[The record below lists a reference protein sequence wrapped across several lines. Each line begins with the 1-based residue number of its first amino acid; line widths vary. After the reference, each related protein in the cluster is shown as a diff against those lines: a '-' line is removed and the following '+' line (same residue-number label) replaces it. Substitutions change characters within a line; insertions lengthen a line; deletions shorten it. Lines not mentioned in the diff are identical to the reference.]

1 MPGAHALEVAGRT
14 PVEDAWDMVLSSLNV
29 DGWQL
34 AEAVADW
41 FRLKVADLEGAD
53 PLAAK
58 LLPPSVARQFNV
70 FPLMEEERRL
80 VVATANP
87 VDVQAEQQVGFAS
100 GRAVVFRIAPPEA
113 IAKTVEARY
122 APDKAVANL
131 LNKIE
136 PEGDAAVTIVEEEE
150 PDSETPLSTGEGAD
164 DGPIIRLA
172 NMILEDAVQKGASDI
187 HLQPLSKGGVIRLR
201 IDGVLHSGIRV
212 PSAVLGQVISRIKIM
227 SRLDISDRIRPQDGR
242 ARLRIG
248 DRHFDLRISTVPAR
262 GGEKGVIRILDPDQ
276 SRTLEE
282 SGIPEREVAR
292 VRQALR
298 NRDGILVITGPTGS
312 GKTTTMYAVL
322 QEIASEDVNIMT
334 VEDPVEYELPGLT
347 QIQVDTKKGVT
358 FQSALRAILRQDPD
372 VIFVGEIRDQ
382 ATAEMAA
389 QASLTGH
396 LVLTTV
402 HANDA
407 VGSVRRFMDLGL
419 DPGTISETLRAALA
433 QRLLRTLCPDCSR
446 PATGDLDTEEEMYAE
461 RFGVRPVR
469 MAVGCEECGQ
479 TGYRGRVPV
488 VEILSPTADLL
499 HLVSKEASHLG
510 LTIQARKDGM
520 RTLLEG
526 GLDLVKAGATT
537 LTEMVRVLG
546 DEAISAPLPGQ
557 TVDQGK
563 SGSDSAD
570 AAPAAAEPEEEPESQ
585 TSFFI
590 EEVPEFTA
598 PTGTA
603 SSPAVPKPPVASPP
617 PMTTR
622 PAAPKPSPHR
632 QAPPQDAEDL
642 HEDPPHVLLVDDD
655 PATRLLARTIIER
668 RGWTVDEATN
678 GKEALL
684 KIGGLRGH
692 SLVVLDLGLPD
703 MDGREILQMLKSNL
717 QTAGIPVIVLTGRT
731 DRDTERQVLTAGADD
746 FIPKPLDP
754 AIFLSRTQAALRRHG
769 A

>member
-1 MPGAHALEVAGRT
+1 MGNFPHWIVVAARAADLPGANTLEVTGRT
-14 PVEDAWDMVLSSLNV
+14 PVEEAWAIAQSSLNV

-34 AEAVADW
+34 AEAIAAF
-41 FRLKVADLEGAD
+41 FRLEVADLAGAD
-53 PLAAK
+53 PVAAK
-58 LLPPSVARQFNV
+58 LLPGSVARKFNV
-70 FPLMEEERRL
+70 FPLLEGDRRL
-80 VVATANP
+80 VIATASP

-100 GRAVVFRIAPPEA
+100 GRAVVFRIAPPDA
-113 IAKTVEARY
+113 IAEFVEAHY
-122 APDKAVANL
+122 APDRAVANL
-131 LNKIE
+131 LERIE
-136 PEGDAAVTIVEEEE
+136 PETDASVTILEEEEE
-150 PDSETPLSTGEGAD
+150 PGLEPLLTMGESAD
-164 DGPIIRLA
+164 EGPIIRLA
-172 NMILEDAVQKGASDI
+172 NMILEDAVKKGASDI
-187 HLQPLSKGGVIRLR
+187 HLQPISKGGLIRLR

-212 PSAVLGQVISRIKIM
+212 PLAVLAQVISRIKIM

-242 ARLRIG
+242 ARMGIG
-248 DRHFDLRISTVPAR
+248 DRRYDLRISIVPAR
-262 GGEKGVIRILDPDQ
+262 GGEKAVIRILDPNQ
-276 SRTLEE
+276 SRLLED
-282 SGIPEREVAR
+282 SGIPEREVLR

-347 QIQVDTKKGVT
+347 QIQVDLKKGVT

-433 QRLLRTLCPDCSR
+433 QRLLRTLCPDCAC
-446 PATGDLDTEEEMYAE
+446 PATGELDAEEEMNSA

-469 MAVGCEECGQ
+469 MAVGCEQCGH

-488 VEILSPTADLL
+488 VEILSPSADLL
-499 HLVSKEASHLG
+499 YLVSGEASHLR

-526 GLDLVKAGATT
+526 GLDLVEAGVTT
-537 LTEMVRVLG
+537 LAEMVRVLG
-546 DEAISAPLPGQ
+546 DEAIAVPVPSRAESDIEPGPQ
-557 TVDQGK
+557 PSLFGEK
-563 SGSDSAD
+563 
-570 AAPAAAEPEEEPESQ
+570 APAGATPAPE
-585 TSFFI
+585 
-590 EEVPEFTA
+590 
-598 PTGTA
+598 A
-603 SSPAVPKPPVASPP
+603 SSTEVEPPAVSPPQPATPRPGVSDPAPAGPAVASEGDDALKEPP
-617 PMTTR
+617 CI
-622 PAAPKPSPHR
+622 
-632 QAPPQDAEDL
+632 
-642 HEDPPHVLLVDDD
+642 LLVEDD
-655 PATRLLARTIIER
+655 PDTRLLARTVLES
-668 RGWTVDEATN
+668 RGWTVDEAIN

-684 KIGGLRGH
+684 KVGGIRDH
-692 SLVVLDLGLPD
+692 SLIVLDLGLPD
-703 MDGREILQMLKSNL
+703 MDGVEILLMLKSNL
-717 QTAGIPVIVLTGRT
+717 HTAGIPVVVLTGRT
-731 DRDTERQVLTAGADD
+731 DRDTERQVLLDGADD
-746 FIPKPLDP
+746 YIPKPLDP
-754 AIFLSRTQAALRRHG
+754 GIFLSRSQAALRRHG